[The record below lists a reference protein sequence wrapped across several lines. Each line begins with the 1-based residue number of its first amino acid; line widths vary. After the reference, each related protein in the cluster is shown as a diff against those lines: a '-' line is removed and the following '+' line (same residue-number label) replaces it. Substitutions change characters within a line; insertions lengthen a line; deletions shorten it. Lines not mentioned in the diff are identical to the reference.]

1 MTLELRI
8 LTGLHRGAALP
19 IYEGELVIGASE
31 DADVVLADP
40 GIAGRHAV
48 VLLTEGGWCLS
59 AADGKVFD
67 ADSNRPHTLIDLSC
81 GDCAR
86 LDTVWLTVEEQ
97 DAPWKNPPPL
107 PRDLAEGVV
116 DEEFIAEEVE
126 KPDHAE
132 ASAAVAHADESGE
145 TAVIAAA
152 AKAGRGGRRKAQW
165 LYIPLVM
172 VAVFT
177 AATAYGITAAS
188 SLPQAGAAEPTGK
201 KQWSE
206 TAVGGEADESHEEE
220 KRDVADK
227 KGDNG
232 HKADK
237 VEKSVDAVAPTE
249 EVSPMDL
256 RKIFRKRLA
265 DAYLLPR
272 FDLDLGDDTWNM
284 QATLDDEEAA
294 RFERVLAS
302 FVKTYKVSF
311 PINANIGS
319 AENMLPFKIQQV
331 ISGANASIITKDGTR
346 VYVGE
351 QYLGYRLVAINGDQ
365 ISFTGKRKVE
375 VVW

>member
-19 IYEGELVIGASE
+19 IDECELVIGASE
-31 DADVVLADP
+31 DADVVLTDP

-67 ADSNRPHTLIDLSC
+67 ADSNRPHTLIDLSA
-81 GDCAR
+81 GDFAR

-107 PRDLAEGVV
+107 PQDLAEDVV
-116 DEEFIAEEVE
+116 DEELIAREEE
-126 KPDHAE
+126 NPDHAQ
-132 ASAAVAHADESGE
+132 ASAAVVHADESGE
-145 TAVIAAA
+145 TAVIAPA
-152 AKAGRGGRRKAQW
+152 AKAERGDRRKPRW
-165 LYIPLVM
+165 LYIPLLM

-177 AATAYGITAAS
+177 AATAYGITASS
-188 SLPQAGAAEPTGK
+188 SLPQGGAAEATGK

-206 TAVGGEADESHEEE
+206 TALGGEADESHEEDKKE
-220 KRDVADK
+220 ITHKKVDNVRQADK
-227 KGDNG
+227 SEKNGD
-232 HKADK
+232 ARSTA
-237 VEKSVDAVAPTE
+237 ES
-249 EVSPMDL
+249 VSPEEL

-284 QATLDDEEAA
+284 QATLDDDEAA

-302 FVKTYKVSF
+302 FVKTYKVRF
-311 PINANIGS
+311 PINANVGS
-319 AENMLPFKIQQV
+319 AETMLPFKIQQV
-331 ISGANASIITKDGTR
+331 ISGANASIITKDGVR
-346 VYVGE
+346 VYLGE
-351 QYLGYRLVAINGDQ
+351 EYRGYKLVAINGDQ
-365 ISFTGKRKVE
+365 ISFGGKRKVE